1 MKLSTENDLKHFI
14 FSKFSVYNLLQRT
27 VEHNRHKLHQKLQK
41 YKTFTTRKRKKKKVA
56 SHNPPIK
63 KKKPKFE

>member
-27 VEHNRHKLHQKLQK
+27 VEHNRHTLHQKLQK
-41 YKTFTTRKRKKKKVA
+41 YMIFTTRKRKKKKVA
-56 SHNPPIK
+56 SHNPPLFK
-63 KKKPKFE
+63 KTPQI